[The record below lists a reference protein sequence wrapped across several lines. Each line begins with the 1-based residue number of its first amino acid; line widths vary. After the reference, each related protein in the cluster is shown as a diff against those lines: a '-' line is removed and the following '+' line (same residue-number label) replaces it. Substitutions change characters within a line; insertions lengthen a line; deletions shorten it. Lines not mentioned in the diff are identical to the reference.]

1 MTVDVKEFKKNLLLY
16 GADVHQWPA
25 EIRQAALEALE
36 ISSELQ
42 ALLTDQEHFE
52 RVLKSRKYEEP
63 RSDLAGRIISASL
76 HQEKRASLTIGA
88 FFSELFA
95 GFNLRRWALT
105 VIAVLIIGLAIG
117 FSNPMGSLLAE
128 EDQTNLQEFLYHE
141 GEYYE

>member
-1 MTVDVKEFKKNLLLY
+1 MTMDVKEFKKNLLLY

-42 ALLTDQEHFE
+42 VLLTDQQHFE
-52 RVLKSRKYEEP
+52 TVLKSRKYEEP

-76 HQEKRASLTIGA
+76 RQHKRASLSLGL
-88 FFSELFA
+88 FFSELLA
-95 GFNLRRWALT
+95 GFSLRRWALT

-117 FSNPMGSLLAE
+117 FSNPMGSFLAE
-128 EDQTNLQEFLYHE
+128 EDQTNLQEFLYDE